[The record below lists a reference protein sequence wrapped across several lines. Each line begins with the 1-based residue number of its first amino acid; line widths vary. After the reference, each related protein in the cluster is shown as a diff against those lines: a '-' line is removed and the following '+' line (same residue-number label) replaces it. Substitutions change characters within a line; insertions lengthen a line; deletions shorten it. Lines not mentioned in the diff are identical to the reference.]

1 MYKQL
6 PHSYTEPQLA
16 ELNHSGKSEVAC
28 ETKTRFRCK
37 TTPMKY
43 IAQIKKIVFN
53 WKEIKVRPTYKGNH
67 QPLTSNDI
75 VRTKLL

>member
-53 WKEIKVRPTYKGNH
+53 
-67 QPLTSNDI
+67 
-75 VRTKLL
+75 